1 MGNLT
6 APTRLSRKLIGVP
19 KKISTAI
26 LVLAVSVLAHPIA
39 GLAQSSNPEP
49 LQQQNATALWF
60 ENWIGLSN
68 ATLNVVA
75 PDGSMIQIFAASGTP
90 VYQLGQNRA
99 ANAGPVLDGYYTY
112 ELTAAGDTQVK
123 IVNPIDNGRGEAA
136 RDSHAT
142 PFAMNGSFTVSRGV
156 IIPPEDVQE
165 QDG

>member
-1 MGNLT
+1 MNERGHQDYRCAKVDIKSILFIVLN
-6 APTRLSRKLIGVP
+6 SCFFQFV
-19 KKISTAI
+19 AI
-26 LVLAVSVLAHPIA
+26 PAHS
-39 GLAQSSNPEP
+39 QSIDPNP

-99 ANAGPVLDGYYTY
+99 ANAGPVLDGFYTY

-156 IIPPEDVQE
+156 IVPPEDLQE